1 MPLRGACCAP
11 GSFDVEQQM
20 RKLLDCEVPL
30 TRYLLA
36 LGERMEIV
44 DQLLVEPM
52 DDGGM
57 GSFHIGELAIPRKL
71 GCAVA
76 EVEFSD
82 ADGIPVTAVLNVDTE
97 GRLYEVDVW
106 KVNFAPLQRWPSEL
120 ELVPVL
126 LNTSLHRTDTPPAER

>member
-1 MPLRGACCAP
+1 
-11 GSFDVEQQM
+11 M
-20 RKLLDCEVPL
+20 RKLLDREVPL
-30 TRYLLA
+30 MHFLLT
-36 LGERMEIV
+36 LGERVEVV

-57 GSFHIGELAIPRKL
+57 GSFRIGEAAIPRKL

-76 EVEFSD
+76 EVQFSD
-82 ADGIPVTAVLNVDTE
+82 ADGILVTAVLNVDTE

-120 ELVPVL
+120 EMVPVL
-126 LNTSLHRTDTPPAER
+126 FNTSLQRTATPPAER

>member
-1 MPLRGACCAP
+1 
-11 GSFDVEQQM
+11 M

-30 TRYLLA
+30 MRCLLT
-36 LGERMEIV
+36 LGKRVEVV

-57 GSFHIGELAIPRKL
+57 GSFRIGEVAIPRKL

-76 EVEFSD
+76 EVQFSD
-82 ADGIPVTAVLNVDTE
+82 SDGIPVTAVLNVDTE

-106 KVNFAPLQRWPSEL
+106 KVNFAPLKRWPTEL
-120 ELVPVL
+120 EMAPVL
-126 LNTSLHRTDTPPAER
+126 FNTSLQRTAAPPAER

>member
-1 MPLRGACCAP
+1 
-11 GSFDVEQQM
+11 M

-30 TRYLLA
+30 MHCLLT
-36 LGERMEIV
+36 LGERVEVV
-44 DQLLVEPM
+44 DQLLVKPM

-57 GSFHIGELAIPRKL
+57 GGFRIGEIAIPRKL

-76 EVEFSD
+76 EVQFSD

-106 KVNFAPLQRWPSEL
+106 KVNFAPLQRWPTEP
-120 ELVPVL
+120 EMVPVL
-126 LNTSLHRTDTPPAER
+126 FNTLFQRTATPPAER

>member
-1 MPLRGACCAP
+1 MHR
-11 GSFDVEQQM
+11 
-20 RKLLDCEVPL
+20 LL
-30 TRYLLA
+30 T
-36 LGERMEIV
+36 LGERVEVV

-57 GSFHIGELAIPRKL
+57 GSFRIGEVAIPRKL

-76 EVEFSD
+76 EVHFSD

-106 KVNFAPLQRWPSEL
+106 KVNFAPLQRWPSEF
-120 ELVPVL
+120 EMVPVL
-126 LNTSLHRTDTPPAER
+126 FNTSLQRTASPPADH

>member
-1 MPLRGACCAP
+1 MHC
-11 GSFDVEQQM
+11 
-20 RKLLDCEVPL
+20 
-30 TRYLLA
+30 LLA
-36 LGERMEIV
+36 LGERVEVV

-52 DDGGM
+52 DDEGM
-57 GSFHIGELAIPRKL
+57 GSLRIGEVAIPRKL

-76 EVEFSD
+76 EVQFAD

-120 ELVPVL
+120 EIASVL
-126 LNTSLHRTDTPPAER
+126 FNTSLQRTATPPAEC

>member
-1 MPLRGACCAP
+1 
-11 GSFDVEQQM
+11 M

-30 TRYLLA
+30 MHCLLT
-36 LGERMEIV
+36 LGERGEVV

-57 GSFHIGELAIPRKL
+57 GSFRIGEVAIPRKL

-76 EVEFSD
+76 EVQFSD

-120 ELVPVL
+120 EMVPVL
-126 LNTSLHRTDTPPAER
+126 FKTSLQRTATPPAER